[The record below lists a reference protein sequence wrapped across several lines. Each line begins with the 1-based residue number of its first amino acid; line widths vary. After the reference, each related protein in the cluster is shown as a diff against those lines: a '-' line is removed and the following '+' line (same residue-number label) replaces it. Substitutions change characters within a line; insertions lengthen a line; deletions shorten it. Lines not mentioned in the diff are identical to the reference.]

1 MPLNEMNTEKLHSTV
16 KTVTDLLAQEA
27 YIDLEKL
34 SNGVRLTANELKKAV
49 VEYGCK
55 IVPTPVQGYE
65 ELDVIEVIGSKPKQW
80 SVNVPVFTL
89 EEGKSDLTLELTII
103 ESPSALYRI
112 EVDDLHVL

>member
-49 VEYGCK
+49 VEYG
-55 IVPTPVQGYE
+55 
-65 ELDVIEVIGSKPKQW
+65 
-80 SVNVPVFTL
+80 
-89 EEGKSDLTLELTII
+89 
-103 ESPSALYRI
+103 
-112 EVDDLHVL
+112 